1 MAGVSVGTG
10 AMNSLLGK
18 LTALLSDEYNLL
30 KRVRKEIQFL
40 ERELSGMRVLLE
52 RLADMEERLDI
63 MAKGWRDRVRDLS
76 YDIEDCI
83 DRFMDRL
90 GSGDAKPKFMKRTA
104 RRLKTLWV
112 RHDIATQIKEL
123 KARVMEESER
133 RDRYTLDESYY
144 SATKPVQIDPR
155 IIAIHEE
162 VKGLVAMEGPMK
174 HVTALLM
181 DESKDLKVVSIVGS
195 GGLGKTTLA
204 MEVYRKIGSGGDFQ
218 CQACVSVSRTLDLVK
233 LLKDILSQI
242 DKDVYEKCQSW
253 EKEQLIREIKQIL
266 TGKRYFIVIDDVWKE
281 QDWKLVKAA
290 FPENNN
296 GSRIIA
302 TTRITGVANQCCSNS
317 VSQPYQMEPLD
328 DVDSRRLFFK
338 RIFRMDDPCPV
349 ELEEISTKI
358 LQKCGG
364 LPLAIITFASLLAN
378 KTHKKEEWERLQES
392 IGTGPSFDSDG
403 NLKGMKDIL
412 LLSYWDLPHHLKTCL
427 LYLCIY
433 PEDSMIKIKLLKWKW
448 IAEGFIATQWGS
460 LDQVAENCFNE
471 LVNRNMIQP
480 VYGNHD
486 SSVKYCRVHDMV
498 LDLVISLSDEENFA
512 TVLNGR
518 VCNSFPNKI
527 RRLSMQSSGKEN
539 KGAVGA
545 ITETKIHVRSL
556 TVFGLHYNNQIPC
569 LVGFHALR
577 VLDLAG
583 CDWLEN
589 KHVKHIGSSR
599 QLRYLRIDSFHITEL
614 PGEIGKLQ
622 HLETLDLTGCSSLP
636 RLPSTVMQLRKLVRL
651 FVSDDTQLAAAGFRS
666 LQALE
671 VLRFWETDDPVR
683 FAEEVNE
690 LGKHNLRCLH
700 IDGNMAKRVFC
711 NNPCCTYTCLQVLKI
726 QPAVG
731 MVPRGMA
738 SLKNVVKLD
747 MAVMEFDKEG
757 LQVLM
762 GMPSLAHLQLWVTR
776 NIKEKLTIG
785 SDVFKL
791 LKFFHFKY
799 LSYFRSFLEEE
810 RTSCLVWLTFAPGA
824 VPALRRFRLEL
835 NPMMVASDF
844 FAGLGVEHLSVL
856 AHLEVA
862 INCYSAAPG
871 RVEALESSVGEAIK
885 LHPNRKIH
893 VSRVLEN
900 YMLKSDKEWEESV
913 SKKRKELEELKSH
926 CGSSHEE
933 RRPEEEEE

>member
-1 MAGVSVGTG
+1 MAGVGVGTG

-30 KRVRKEIQFL
+30 KSVRKEIQFL

-52 RLADMEERLDI
+52 RLADMEEKLDGL
-63 MAKGWRDRVRDLS
+63 AKGWRDRVRDLS

-133 RDRYTLDESYY
+133 RDRYKLDESYY
-144 SATKPVQIDPR
+144 NATRTVEIDPR

-162 VKGLVAMEGPMK
+162 VKGLVAMDGPMK

-181 DESKDLKVVSIVGS
+181 DESKELKVVPIVGS

-242 DKDVYEKCQSW
+242 DKHAYKECQSW

-302 TTRITGVANQCCSNS
+302 TTRITSVANLCCS
-317 VSQPYQMEPLD
+317 VSDEQPYQMAPLD

-338 RIFRMDDPCPV
+338 RIFSSGDSCPC
-349 ELEEISTKI
+349 ELEEVSARI
-358 LQKCGG
+358 LKKCGG
-364 LPLAIITFASLLAN
+364 LPLAIITFASLLASKPHN
-378 KTHKKEEWERLQES
+378 KDEWERLQDS
-392 IGTGPSFDSDG
+392 IGTGSSFDNDG

-412 LLSYWDLPHHLKTCL
+412 LHSYMDLPHHLKACL

-433 PEDSMIKIKLLKWKW
+433 PEDSMISIKQLKWKW

-460 LDQVAENCFNE
+460 LDQAALNCFNE

-480 VYGNHD
+480 VYGNFG

-498 LDLVISLSDEENFA
+498 LDLIISFSDAENFA

-518 VCNSFPNKI
+518 RCNSFPNKI
-527 RRLSMQSSGKEN
+527 RRLSIQSSGKEHE
-539 KGAVGA
+539 GAVGA
-545 ITETKIHVRSL
+545 ITETKIHIRSL
-556 TVFGLHYNNQIPC
+556 TVFDKTKIH
-569 LVGFHALR
+569 LVDFHALR
-577 VLDLAG
+577 VLDIEGFYFLR
-583 CDWLEN
+583 N

-599 QLRYLRIDSFHITEL
+599 QLRYLRIDSLHITEL

-622 HLETLDLTGCSSLP
+622 HLETLDLRYC
-636 RLPSTVMQLRKLVRL
+636 
-651 FVSDDTQLAAAGFRS
+651 LA
-666 LQALE
+666 
-671 VLRFWETDDPVR
+671 VW
-683 FAEEVNE
+683 
-690 LGKHNLRCLH
+690 
-700 IDGNMAKRVFC
+700 
-711 NNPCCTYTCLQVLKI
+711 
-726 QPAVG
+726 
-731 MVPRGMA
+731 
-738 SLKNVVKLD
+738 
-747 MAVMEFDKEG
+747 
-757 LQVLM
+757 
-762 GMPSLAHLQLWVTR
+762 
-776 NIKEKLTIG
+776 
-785 SDVFKL
+785 
-791 LKFFHFKY
+791 HF
-799 LSYFRSFLEEE
+799 
-810 RTSCLVWLTFAPGA
+810 
-824 VPALRRFRLEL
+824 
-835 NPMMVASDF
+835 
-844 FAGLGVEHLSVL
+844 
-856 AHLEVA
+856 
-862 INCYSAAPG
+862 
-871 RVEALESSVGEAIK
+871 
-885 LHPNRKIH
+885 
-893 VSRVLEN
+893 
-900 YMLKSDKEWEESV
+900 
-913 SKKRKELEELKSH
+913 
-926 CGSSHEE
+926 
-933 RRPEEEEE
+933 